1 MPLFCGHHHAHMRGP
16 SRQQNQGPSQCKA
29 LYIGAVLGALTDCY
43 YCTAA
48 TWRGSV
54 LSVWTDFNYDAATA
68 RGDTVLAASTYD
80 LWHVAAAWG
89 GLNCL
94 HVTTDMH
101 RVNRPPALEDGL
113 ASLSRRSSLLPH
125 DKGVLLDTLPW
136 GARQPSPSST
146 RLPAPR
152 RRTLQVGCGLAL
164 QGLLQPSREQG
175 TAGGQ
180 CQAMVS

>member
-1 MPLFCGHHHAHMRGP
+1 MLD
-16 SRQQNQGPSQCKA
+16 A
-29 LYIGAVLGALTDCY
+29 LTDCHDDTAATWGGAVLGALTDCY

-68 RGDTVLAASTYD
+68 REGTVLAASTYD
-80 LWHVAAAWG
+80 LWHVAAALG
-89 GLNCL
+89 GLNCF

-113 ASLSRRSSLLPH
+113 ASLSSSLLPH

-136 GARQPSPSST
+136 GAWQPSPCST
-146 RLPAPR
+146 LLPAPR
-152 RRTLQVGCGLAL
+152 RRTLQEGCGLAL
-164 QGLLQPSREQG
+164 QGLL
-175 TAGGQ
+175 
-180 CQAMVS
+180 

>member
-1 MPLFCGHHHAHMRGP
+1 M
-16 SRQQNQGPSQCKA
+16 
-29 LYIGAVLGALTDCY
+29 TDCY

-48 TWRGSV
+48 TRSLRGSV
-54 LSVWTDFNYDAATA
+54 LGVWTDFYYNAATA
-68 RGDTVLAASTYD
+68 RGGTVLAASTYD

-101 RVNRPPALEDGL
+101 RVNRPPALEDRL

-136 GARQPSPSST
+136 GAWQPSPCST
-146 RLPAPR
+146 WLPAPR

-164 QGLLQPSREQG
+164 QGLLRQSRGAGNGWKAVPGHGLSGEFEG
-175 TAGGQ
+175 TALFT
-180 CQAMVS
+180 APHLSTSSPPKHA